1 MKRDLQKRESRKKMW
16 NSLGFDYWFNNYLFK
31 HHSLNCGCSFCK
43 ANTFMKRY
51 RHSQERSKTTKIEK
65 NILKSVGNAELCGL
79 RSYDDLHVQLQDLE
93 KEL

>member
-1 MKRDLQKRESRKKMW
+1 
-16 NSLGFDYWFNNYLFK
+16 
-31 HHSLNCGCSFCK
+31 
-43 ANTFMKRY
+43 MKRY